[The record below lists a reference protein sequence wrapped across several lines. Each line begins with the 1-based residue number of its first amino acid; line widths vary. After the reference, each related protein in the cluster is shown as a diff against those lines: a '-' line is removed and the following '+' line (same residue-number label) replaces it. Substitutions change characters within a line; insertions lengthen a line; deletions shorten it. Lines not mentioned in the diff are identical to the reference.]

1 MKTSAQNRSHPRVVG
16 ADRSRG
22 AAGRHRG
29 LRVDPAHTH
38 GFTFTNQL
46 DSRQSRPG
54 EPRYPTVG
62 DASYI
67 ASHVVEGRRGGP
79 PRPARL
85 VSLTGGGVRLCE
97 VDFLLS
103 HGTITTRGITYLA
116 SQDVTLVV
124 TGGTGHYFGARGAGA
139 LTSTPTGS
147 VVQLRLG

>member
-1 MKTSAQNRSHPRVVG
+1 MKTSAKVALTLGSSALIAAAVLQG
-16 ADRSRG
+16 AT
-22 AAGRHRG
+22 AATAS
-29 LRVDPAHTH
+29 PAHTH
-38 GFTFTNQL
+38 TFTFTNQL
-46 DSRQSRPG
+46 DSRQVVQVNPG
-54 EPRYPTVG
+54 TPTVG

-67 ASHVVEGRRGGP
+67 ASHVVKGAAGRT
-79 PRPARL
+79 AATCTL

-103 HGTITTRGITYLA
+103 HGTITTRGITNLA

-124 TGGTGHYFGARGAGA
+124 TGGTGHYFGARGAGT